1 MTIRSPRAHLVR
13 TVAVAAAVVTL
24 MGIGGRGTPA
34 EQGSSAPATPV
45 AAGAAVIGGVVTTDD
60 SLAQPIRR
68 VLVTLTGGGMASSLQ
83 NVTDDGG
90 RFVFEHLP
98 AGRYTITAEKPAFVK
113 TFHGSRRP
121 GRGPAMPIALA
132 DGQKL
137 TNLSVKLIRGG
148 VIAGTIV
155 DAQGGPLV
163 SAQVSVL
170 QPVFVSGERRLVDPP
185 GPVQR
190 ATTDDRGRYRIFGLP
205 PGEYTVRT
213 GGSSVYTGDIRA
225 TTAEEIE
232 QATRELR
239 SPATGASSGS
249 STTPVERRAPAIQQ
263 MSAYFPGVADAA
275 DAQFFTLD
283 AGEERAGVNLRTT
296 LARASRVD
304 GMSVGPNGQPLQ
316 NVLIGIANASTGSLW
331 SSPGIVRPGPDGRFT
346 LPGMTPARWVLFG
359 RGSETTASDKELPL
373 WAETEF
379 VVGERDVTGIVLQFM
394 PGPTVSGRIAFR
406 GEAAPP
412 DLAKLQ
418 MTLVPLPSITGAA
431 IGTPP
436 ITPKADGTFRL
447 ADLAP
452 GKYRLQ
458 MTGGGAWS
466 LRSAV
471 LNDRDVLDAPLEI
484 PPGSNIDNLT
494 ITLIDRPSEVTGTLF
509 DQLGRPAPEF
519 AVVVFSTDRTQWT
532 SAPRRLSGVVRL
544 ASDGRF
550 SVIGLPPG
558 EYYLAVLT
566 DADPSQLADHSF
578 LEQLASS
585 AIRLTLAEGERK
597 VQDVK
602 MAGGG

>member
-1 MTIRSPRAHLVR
+1 
-13 TVAVAAAVVTL
+13 
-24 MGIGGRGTPA
+24 
-34 EQGSSAPATPV
+34 
-45 AAGAAVIGGVVTTDD
+45 
-60 SLAQPIRR
+60 
-68 VLVTLTGGGMASSLQ
+68 
-83 NVTDDGG
+83 
-90 RFVFEHLP
+90 
-98 AGRYTITAEKPAFVK
+98 
-113 TFHGSRRP
+113 
-121 GRGPAMPIALA
+121 
-132 DGQKL
+132 
-137 TNLSVKLIRGG
+137 
-148 VIAGTIV
+148 
-155 DAQGGPLV
+155 
-163 SAQVSVL
+163 
-170 QPVFVSGERRLVDPP
+170 
-185 GPVQR
+185 
-190 ATTDDRGRYRIFGLP
+190 
-205 PGEYTVRT
+205 
-213 GGSSVYTGDIRA
+213 
-225 TTAEEIE
+225 
-232 QATRELR
+232 
-239 SPATGASSGS
+239 
-249 STTPVERRAPAIQQ
+249 
-263 MSAYFPGVADAA
+263 
-275 DAQFFTLD
+275 
-283 AGEERAGVNLRTT
+283 
-296 LARASRVD
+296 
-304 GMSVGPNGQPLQ
+304 
-316 NVLIGIANASTGSLW
+316 
-331 SSPGIVRPGPDGRFT
+331 
-346 LPGMTPARWVLFG
+346 
-359 RGSETTASDKELPL
+359 
-373 WAETEF
+373 
-379 VVGERDVTGIVLQFM
+379 
-394 PGPTVSGRIAFR
+394 VSGRIAFR

-418 MTLVPLPSITGAA
+418 ITLVPLPSITGAA